1 MVGDIT
7 NVLNFELKNVQL
19 KDQQYQELL
28 QQYDELK
35 VLTADQLREGQE
47 QRQQELMGLQQNF
60 EKKYLRFKE
69 YQMDIEKINLE
80 LQAQVDQL
88 RQENV

>member
-1 MVGDIT
+1 M
-7 NVLNFELKNVQL
+7 
-19 KDQQYQELL
+19 

-80 LQAQVDQL
+80 LQTQVD
-88 RQENV
+88 